1 MTARRDPGVGQPPLG
16 MMPMAAALAGL
27 PQIESSMVPSCPTPE
42 PAVAPSGLIPEASMA
57 GFSIATDPY
66 TVYSCET
73 NFHADIKDILV
84 SRNLTTSVAASEA
97 FFSFQTNGLLHK
109 IIAEG
114 ITRLRRWGRKIV
126 DDATGPNQI
135 TDKYVM
141 AILRSHFVHD
151 LKQFLDIKEPKT
163 VHKFEDLVKQWELTQ
178 SHKRSIYTRIGAS
191 QRYQSYTTS
200 AQSPTRKPLTCY
212 HRGKVGYIAKECR
225 SKGSETPRQ

>member
-1 MTARRDPGVGQPPLG
+1 MYPRRYSLPSDDIEEFITCLEIALKSAGTRKNKWKHSLLTQLTQSAIQPILS
-16 MMPMAAALAGL
+16 MM
-27 PQIESSMVPSCPTPE
+27 EDD
-42 PAVAPSGLIPEASMA
+42 
-57 GFSIATDPY
+57 SIGY
-66 TVYSCET
+66 
-73 NFHADIKDILV
+73 ADIKDILV

-126 DDATGPNQI
+126 DDATGPTQI
-135 TDKYVM
+135 TDKCVM

-163 VHKFEDLVKQWELTQ
+163 VHEFEDLVKQWELTQ
-178 SHKRSIYTRIGAS
+178 SHKRSIYTKIGAS

-212 HRGKVGYIAKECR
+212 HRGKVGHIAKECR